1 LYSAVCAVT
10 HEHAITTITYV
21 VHIVLPTAIFG
32 PLVAVRA
39 SQDYWGM
46 PNLSLIIPNE
56 CLLDAHLASHYITQ
70 STFV

>member
-1 LYSAVCAVT
+1 
-10 HEHAITTITYV
+10 
-21 VHIVLPTAIFG
+21 LPTAIFG

-70 STFV
+70 SIFV